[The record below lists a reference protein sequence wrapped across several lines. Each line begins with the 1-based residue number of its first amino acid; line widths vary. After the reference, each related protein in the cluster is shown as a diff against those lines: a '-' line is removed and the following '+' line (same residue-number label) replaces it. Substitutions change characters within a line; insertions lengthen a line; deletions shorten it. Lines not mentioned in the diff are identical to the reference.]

1 MMIRFPGPAAAAWRA
16 IFTAFLESAT
26 RHESDPKMSSK
37 IRILLADDHAV
48 LRSGLDALLGLE
60 DDFQVV
66 GQAAGGEEAVEKTRL
81 LRPDVV
87 VMDLAMPGMD
97 GLEATRQIAAL
108 EIGAR
113 VLVLTSQT
121 EDEFLLPVLEAGASG
136 FVRKTSADVDLL
148 TAIRTVAGGEVF
160 LYPSATRVLLRKYQQ
175 AREPQPEGP
184 LDKLSEREREVLTL
198 TAEGYSSAEIG
209 KKLFLSPKTVDT
221 YRARMMQKLGL
232 THRAELVKL
241 ALETGMLKP
250 A

>member
-1 MMIRFPGPAAAAWRA
+1 MIRFSGPVAAAWRG
-16 IFTAFLESAT
+16 IFIAFLDSAS
-26 RHESDPKMSSK
+26 RVNPDPKMSSK

-81 LRPDVV
+81 LRPNVV

-97 GLEATRQIAAL
+97 GLEATRRIAAL

-175 AREPQPEGP
+175 AREPQAEGP

-241 ALETGMLKP
+241 ALETGMLKST
-250 A
+250 

>member
-1 MMIRFPGPAAAAWRA
+1 MNPDPNM
-16 IFTAFLESAT
+16 SA
-26 RHESDPKMSSK
+26 K

-66 GQAAGGEEAVEKTRL
+66 GQAADGEEAVEKTRL

-97 GLEATRQIAAL
+97 GLEATRRIAAL

-136 FVRKTSADVDLL
+136 FVRKTNADVDLL
-148 TAIRTVAGGEVF
+148 SAIRTVAGGEVF

-175 AREPQPEGP
+175 ARAPQDPGP